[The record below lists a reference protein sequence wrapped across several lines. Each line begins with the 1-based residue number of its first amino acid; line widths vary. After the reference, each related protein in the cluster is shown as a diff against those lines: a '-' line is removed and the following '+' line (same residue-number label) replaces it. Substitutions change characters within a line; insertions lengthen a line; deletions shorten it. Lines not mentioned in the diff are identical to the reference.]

1 MKQRTIP
8 NIDICTLIVQETQHW
23 QDMSTLNQIRMLQR
37 KQISSIFFITASTV
51 VKKDVKF
58 VKLIIE
64 NRQISTNILNQLLT
78 IKFG

>member
-8 NIDICTLIVQETQHW
+8 NIDICTLIVQETQQW
-23 QDMSTLNQIRMLQR
+23 QDMSMLNQIRMLQR

-51 VKKDVKF
+51 VKNVVKF

>member
-8 NIDICTLIVQETQHW
+8 NIDICTLIVQETQQW
-23 QDMSTLNQIRMLQR
+23 QDISMLNQIRLLQR
-37 KQISSIFFITASTV
+37 KQISSIFFITASRV

-78 IKFG
+78 IRFG